1 MGQKIWSVLA
11 DYEGSWVAVD
21 NGGKVVAQAG
31 SLPDLM
37 RVAGGSPYR
46 LTFLY
51 AAPAS
56 APAFVRS

>member
-1 MGQKIWSVLA
+1 MKEKIWSVLS

-31 SLPDLM
+31 SLSEVM
-37 RVAGGSPYR
+37 SASGRAIHR

-51 AAPAS
+51 AAPTAETAES
-56 APAFVRS
+56 R